1 MSRVR
6 AVAEAAGY
14 SPAVVNAF
22 ISEIGAARDKTF
34 EMNARFYR
42 QGGMPLMR
50 RTGWDPTKGKMP
62 SDGDWG
68 PYRLL
73 PHHTLEV
80 ITSDPGNTERD
91 YYRYTLKA
99 QTLRLHAVRET
110 DPSFS
115 AAKLRRD
122 SVHLFFL
129 AAAPLHKKS
138 QH

>member
-1 MSRVR
+1 MTFASTGREKRVRAWILILCGAASAASLVMAQASGASTRAASAVSQELAGSWDSGPFPMSRVR

-68 PYRLL
+68 P
-73 PHHTLEV
+73 
-80 ITSDPGNTERD
+80 
-91 YYRYTLKA
+91 
-99 QTLRLHAVRET
+99 
-110 DPSFS
+110 
-115 AAKLRRD
+115 
-122 SVHLFFL
+122 
-129 AAAPLHKKS
+129 
-138 QH
+138 